1 MASSTPPALPSL
13 HTFLPLSNALRE
25 KRLLTTLQ
33 IAGTMPADA
42 SAAAAIIGNH
52 VRSNR
57 GRSNET
63 DINGLSDWERLPDLP
78 TSEELLANDSSDNLP
93 WFPVKHAWETKAEYL
108 EALYKILRFEGVEGL
123 RYSVKTVRDS
133 PNMDEDDNTCIYIKV
148 SS

>member
-1 MASSTPPALPSL
+1 
-13 HTFLPLSNALRE
+13 
-25 KRLLTTLQ
+25 
-33 IAGTMPADA
+33 MPADA
-42 SAAAAIIGNH
+42 SAAGAIIGNH

-57 GRSNET
+57 AREKSGNDTRPST
-63 DINGLSDWERLPDLP
+63 LSDWERLPDLP

-133 PNMDEDDNTCIYIKV
+133 PNMDEDDNTCIYTRV